1 MSTIL
6 EQLKAKA
13 NAAAATAEDMNEAVS
28 GGGGGRL
35 VPAGQYVGRIVEYV
49 DLGLQPQEY
58 QGKPKDPAPE
68 IRLGI
73 CLFYSNPEKPGDP
86 DPYVIR
92 PRELAISRNEK
103 ATAFKAF
110 AAMNYKRDPN
120 IKHFAQFIGEPFLFH
135 IDVKTGK
142 ESKRQYNVVV
152 WDKTAPAIHPV
163 TKQPYDVPQ
172 APDELYRIF
181 LWDNPTKEDWDSLY
195 IEGERED
202 GTSKNFVQEKILAA
216 LNYQGSPLQLLL
228 EGGGGLVA
236 PVQAAQ
242 APQAAAPV
250 VPPAAP
256 AAAAPVAPAA
266 APEVPA
272 APLAQPAAAPAVAAP
287 GQATGAAQPPVTG
300 SQVPSVPT
308 ATTSPSEAPVA
319 PVAPA
324 APALPVIPGQPA

>member
-1 MSTIL
+1 MSSYL

-13 NAAAATAEDMNEAVS
+13 NAVAATAEDMNESVS

-35 VPAGQYVGRIVEYV
+35 IPAGQYVGRIVEYV

-58 QGKPKDPAPE
+58 QGKAKDPAPE
-68 IRLGI
+68 VRLGI
-73 CLFYSNPEKPGDP
+73 CLFYSNPDKPGEP

-135 IDVKTGK
+135 IDVKTAK

-181 LWDNPTKEDWDSLY
+181 LWDNPTKEDWDSLF
-195 IEGERED
+195 IEGERDD

-216 LNYQGSPLQLLL
+216 LDYQGSPLQLLL
-228 EGGGGLVA
+228 EGAGGLA
-236 PVQAAQ
+236 ASAQAAQ
-242 APQAAAPV
+242 APQAAAQV

-256 AAAAPVAPAA
+256 AAVAPAAPA

-272 APLAQPAAAPAVAAP
+272 APLDQPAA
-287 GQATGAAQPPVTG
+287 
-300 SQVPSVPT
+300 VPSVPT
-308 ATTSPSEAPVA
+308 PDSATAASPGANAPA

>member
-1 MSTIL
+1 MSSYL

-13 NAAAATAEDMNEAVS
+13 NAVAATAEDMNESVS

-35 VPAGQYVGRIVEYV
+35 IPAGQYVGRIVEYV

-73 CLFYSNPEKPGDP
+73 CLFYSNPDKPGEP

-135 IDVKTGK
+135 IDVKTAK
-142 ESKRQYNVVV
+142 ESKRQYNAVV

-195 IEGERED
+195 IEGERDD

-216 LNYQGSPLQLLL
+216 LDYQGSPLQLLL
-228 EGGGGLVA
+228 EGAGGLAA
-236 PVQAAQ
+236 PAQAAQ

-256 AAAAPVAPAA
+256 AAVAPAAPAA

-272 APLAQPAAAPAVAAP
+272 APLAQPAAAP
-287 GQATGAAQPPVTG
+287 
-300 SQVPSVPT
+300 SVPT
-308 ATTSPSEAPVA
+308 PDSATVASPGADAPA

>member
-13 NAAAATAEDMNEAVS
+13 NAVAATAEDMNEAVS

-181 LWDNPTKEDWDSLY
+181 LWDNPTKEDWDALY

-216 LNYQGSPLQLLL
+216 LDYQGSQLQLLL

-236 PVQAAQ
+236 PAQAAQ

-250 VPPAAP
+250 VPPVAP

-272 APLAQPAAAPAVAAP
+272 TPLAQPAAAP
-287 GQATGAAQPPVTG
+287 
-300 SQVPSVPT
+300 SVPT
-308 ATTSPSEAPVA
+308 PASATAASPGANAPA

>member
-13 NAAAATAEDMNEAVS
+13 NAVAATAEDMNEAVS

-135 IDVKTGK
+135 IDVKTSK

-172 APDELYRIF
+172 APDEMYRIF

-228 EGGGGLVA
+228 EGGSGLVA

-308 ATTSPSEAPVA
+308 ATTSLSNAPAPV
-319 PVAPA
+319 VPA

>member
-1 MSTIL
+1 MSSYL

-13 NAAAATAEDMNEAVS
+13 NAVAATAEDMNEAVS

-35 VPAGQYVGRIVEYV
+35 IPAGQYVGRIVEYV

-58 QGKPKDPAPE
+58 QGKAKDPAPE

-135 IDVKTGK
+135 IDVKTAK
-142 ESKRQYNVVV
+142 ESKRQYNAVV

-195 IEGERED
+195 IEGERDD

-216 LNYQGSPLQLLL
+216 LDYQGSQLQLLL
-228 EGGGGLVA
+228 EGAGGLVA
-236 PVQAAQ
+236 PAQAAQ
-242 APQAAAPV
+242 APQAAAPA
-250 VPPAAP
+250 VPPATP
-256 AAAAPVAPAA
+256 AAAAPA

-272 APLAQPAAAPAVAAP
+272 APLAVPAAAPVPTAAQAAPAPVAAP
-287 GQATGAAQPPVTG
+287 EAAPSIPASTETGT
-300 SQVPSVPT
+300 
-308 ATTSPSEAPVA
+308 TTSPSEAPAA
-319 PVAPA
+319 PVTPA